1 MNFTCLSYQLLR
13 LDRNRHGGGILIYIY
28 IYVHNMFSYK
38 LLIEGGPFNLEFLSI
53 SVTSPFLNSVLC
65 ICLFY
70 RPPSSSVCIFDH
82 LLYTLQLLNPF
93 YFSTFLL
100 MGDFNVNFYNSSNF
114 LLSHIFTIMQLFSLT
129 QVVSS
134 YTHVCPT
141 GNTSLIDLA
150 LISNT
155 SKVSQCQ
162 TISPLCNS
170 DHLGVE
176 PDIKVKNISM
186 CQKSGT
192 RTVWLNDHADFRKAN
207 NLISATDWK
216 GLLCDN
222 VDDSVQR
229 WQENFLKLCGI
240 AFQQNHYQ
248 NVVILRGYQDPSSDS
263 YGKGMHNFRKQS
275 NFTPCEISLFKKQNF
290 K

>member
-1 MNFTCLSYQLLR
+1 M
-13 LDRNRHGGGILIYIY
+13 
-28 IYVHNMFSYK
+28 
-38 LLIEGGPFNLEFLSI
+38 IEGGPFNFEFLSI

-70 RPPSSSVCIFDH
+70 RPPSSSVCILDH

-114 LLSHIFTIMQLFSLT
+114 
-129 QVVSS
+129 

-176 PDIKVKNISM
+176 LDIKVKNISM

-192 RTVWLNDHADFRKAN
+192 RTVYGYMIM
-207 NLISATDWK
+207 LISEK
-216 GLLCDN
+216 P
-222 VDDSVQR
+222 
-229 WQENFLKLCGI
+229 I
-240 AFQQNHYQ
+240 
-248 NVVILRGYQDPSSDS
+248 I
-263 YGKGMHNFRKQS
+263 
-275 NFTPCEISLFKKQNF
+275 
-290 K
+290 

>member
-1 MNFTCLSYQLLR
+1 
-13 LDRNRHGGGILIYIY
+13 
-28 IYVHNMFSYK
+28 MFSCK

-53 SVTSPFLNSVLC
+53 SVTSPFLNSILC

-82 LLYTLQLLNPF
+82 LLYTLQLLNPTG

-114 LLSHIFTIMQLFSLT
+114 LLSHILKLFSLT

-134 YTHVCPT
+134 YTHVSPT

-176 PDIKVKNISM
+176 LDIKVKNTSIYVS
-186 CQKSGT
+186 KI
-192 RTVWLNDHADFRKAN
+192 WN
-207 NLISATDWK
+207 
-216 GLLCDN
+216 
-222 VDDSVQR
+222 
-229 WQENFLKLCGI
+229 
-240 AFQQNHYQ
+240 
-248 NVVILRGYQDPSSDS
+248 
-263 YGKGMHNFRKQS
+263 
-275 NFTPCEISLFKKQNF
+275 
-290 K
+290 